1 MNRFISIM
9 VIVLLLS
16 VSSAYAGVRTWPW
29 ASPSRE
35 LSLAQEV
42 DKVVA
47 TLVVSLNNSP
57 AIVEIDSAVEHDTH
71 TVTLSFSII
80 QNRDLFVRSMRWETL
95 RWEIPGITKE
105 QYRFQLKGC
114 YLDLSTVQLN
124 GLTGK
129 R

>member
-9 VIVLLLS
+9 ILVLLLS
-16 VSSAYAGVRTWPW
+16 VSGAYASVRTWPW
-29 ASPSRE
+29 TSPPPE
-35 LSLAQEV
+35 LILAQEGG
-42 DKVVA
+42 KVVA
-47 TLVVSLNNSP
+47 TLAVRLNNSP
-57 AIVEIDSAVEHDTH
+57 AIVEIDSAVEHDSR

-80 QNRDLFVRSMRWETL
+80 QNRDLFVRSLRWETL

-105 QYRFQLKGC
+105 QCRFQLKGC